1 MAGPGRTASGV
12 STLGEDAQ
20 PSEEAGETLEWQGPL
35 EWQSELDVA
44 IAEIDSR
51 LSHPRRRAT
60 DIQPALPNLGQ
71 PEITSE
77 MIDEIAWRVS
87 ELLRGD
93 GGAPA
98 KATAVAAAISR
109 SMTTAQAPPALR
121 PPAPLPGGAGGTAS
135 GHCPD
140 DPDSAAVLQVA
151 MAVPSAPP
159 SEHDHVQRLPRYVI
173 RLKPDRYFESVGV

>member
-1 MAGPGRTASGV
+1 MGSMAGPGRTTSEV

-20 PSEEAGETLEWQGPL
+20 PSEGKAETLEWHDPL

-60 DIQPALPNLGQ
+60 DVQPTLPNLGQ
-71 PEITSE
+71 PDITTE

-93 GGAPA
+93 GGPPV
-98 KATAVAAAISR
+98 KATAVARAISQ
-109 SMTTAQAPPALR
+109 SMPDQAPRAPR
-121 PPAPLPGGAGGTAS
+121 PSAPLPEEPEQLPAG
-135 GHCPD
+135 
-140 DPDSAAVLQVA
+140 VA
-151 MAVPSAPP
+151 LTIRIRRPFF
-159 SEHDHVQRLPRYVI
+159 RLPWPFRRRRRQAMITFSDYRVT
-173 RLKPDRYFESVGV
+173 

>member
-1 MAGPGRTASGV
+1 MGSMAGPGRTASGV

-60 DIQPALPNLGQ
+60 DIQPTLPSLGQ

-87 ELLRGD
+87 ELLRG
-93 GGAPA
+93 GGGEPA

-121 PPAPLPGGAGGTAS
+121 PPAPLPEEPEELPQGIALTIRIRR
-135 GHCPD
+135 PFF
-140 DPDSAAVLQVA
+140 
-151 MAVPSAPP
+151 
-159 SEHDHVQRLPRYVI
+159 RLPWPFRRRRRQSMITFSDYRVT
-173 RLKPDRYFESVGV
+173 

>member
-1 MAGPGRTASGV
+1 V
-12 STLGEDAQ
+12 SIPSEDAQ
-20 PSEEAGETLEWQGPL
+20 LSEELGEPL

-60 DIQPALPNLGQ
+60 DVQPTLPNLGQ

-87 ELLRGD
+87 ELLRGE
-93 GGAPA
+93 GGQPA

-109 SMTTAQAPPALR
+109 SVTAQAPRATR
-121 PPAPLPGGAGGTAS
+121 PPAPPPEEPEQLPPGIALT
-135 GHCPD
+135 
-140 DPDSAAVLQVA
+140 
-151 MAVPSAPP
+151 
-159 SEHDHVQRLPRYVI
+159 I
-173 RLKPDRYFESVGV
+173 RLRRPFFMLPWPFRRRRRKPMITFSDYRVT

>member
-1 MAGPGRTASGV
+1 MAGPGRTTLGV
-12 STLGEDAQ
+12 STPGEGAQ
-20 PSEEAGETLEWQGPL
+20 LSEEAGEPLEWQRPL

-60 DIQPALPNLGQ
+60 DIQPTLPHLGQ
-71 PEITSE
+71 PEITTE

-93 GGAPA
+93 GGQPV

-109 SMTTAQAPPALR
+109 SMTPPSAPR
-121 PPAPLPGGAGGTAS
+121 PPAPLPEEPEPLPQGIALTIRLRR
-135 GHCPD
+135 PFF
-140 DPDSAAVLQVA
+140 
-151 MAVPSAPP
+151 
-159 SEHDHVQRLPRYVI
+159 RLPWPFRRRRRQSMITFSNYRV
-173 RLKPDRYFESVGV
+173 S